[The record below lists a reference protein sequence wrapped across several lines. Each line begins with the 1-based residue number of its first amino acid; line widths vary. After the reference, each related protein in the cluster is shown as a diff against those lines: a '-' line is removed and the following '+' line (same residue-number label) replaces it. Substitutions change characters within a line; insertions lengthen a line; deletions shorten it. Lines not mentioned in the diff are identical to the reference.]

1 MASANGPPPERIR
14 QAPSAEPPMQFVLVS
29 LADEPYLD
37 FDYPSFHVLGFLL
50 YEIANAG
57 FSCHQLPVAPLPVD
71 VPPPNDE
78 ELSKDGDGP
87 V

>member
-1 MASANGPPPERIR
+1 
-14 QAPSAEPPMQFVLVS
+14 MQFVLVS

-71 VPPPNDE
+71 VPPPND
-78 ELSKDGDGP
+78 
-87 V
+87 

>member
-1 MASANGPPPERIR
+1 
-14 QAPSAEPPMQFVLVS
+14 MQFVLVS

-87 V
+87 I

>member
-1 MASANGPPPERIR
+1 
-14 QAPSAEPPMQFVLVS
+14 MQFVLVS

-37 FDYPSFHVLGFLL
+37 FDYPSFHVLGLLL

-71 VPPPNDE
+71 VPPPNVDI
-78 ELSKDGDGP
+78 LPRMNAGDSRISRFGFLFDTTKQEGRGR
-87 V
+87 

>member
-1 MASANGPPPERIR
+1 
-14 QAPSAEPPMQFVLVS
+14 MQFVLVS

-50 YEIANAG
+50 YEIAI
-57 FSCHQLPVAPLPVD
+57 APLPVD